1 VREIYSFRIHFVIII
16 LDILIVGQCVIDQVI
31 VLLYNT
37 IYCHYTYIRCCKY
50 SLSLLIFF
58 IIYVENEV

>member
-1 VREIYSFRIHFVIII
+1 VIII